1 MSERQGCLFCPSR
14 LNIPCTVTQ
23 VRLSGQGAM
32 QAYMPRPRSCSSSAQ
47 EGKPENRFRAVDL
60 YPVVIAQNFK
70 DEPGKEATARAS
82 LINYAQR
89 LGGGQAMFTFCF
101 DNFDKLEK
109 LISRCWEIQNIPEY
123 LEYHSKSN
131 A

>member
-1 MSERQGCLFCPSR
+1 MKFWAMTTGKISLALKRASGFPSSARRRRAASLSWAMAANRENAR
-14 LNIPCTVTQ
+14 LK
-23 VRLSGQGAM
+23 R
-32 QAYMPRPRSCSSSAQ
+32 AQ

-109 LISRCWEIQNIPEY
+109 LISRCWEI
-123 LEYHSKSN
+123 
-131 A
+131 